1 VKPLQV
7 PSRAFAPTIELRDAE
22 GHALRRNDLTPNRD
36 AVYVLVRGACD
47 ADPAAVEE
55 LLGQMKRA
63 CDRWQ
68 IDLVVATQEPLNGGT
83 LRDENGATRERFAGP
98 EACAAVLLISAG
110 GELMDGWRFED
121 GDDLDLN
128 EFRESV
134 KWLATQESECGTC
147 HIEEHWLERSQS

>member
-7 PSRAFAPTIELRDAE
+7 PSRAFAPTVELRDAD

-47 ADPAAVEE
+47 ADPAHVEE
-55 LLGQMKRA
+55 VLAQMKQA

-68 IDLVVATQEPLNGGT
+68 IDLVMATEEPLHDRT
-83 LRDENGATRERFAGP
+83 LRDDEGATRKRFAGP
-98 EACAAVLLISAG
+98 DACAAVLLISAG
-110 GELMDGWRFED
+110 GELMDGWRFEE
-121 GDDLDLN
+121 GDDLDLD

-134 KWLATQESECGTC
+134 KWLATQEAECGTC
-147 HIEEHWLERSQS
+147 HIDEHWLSETRS